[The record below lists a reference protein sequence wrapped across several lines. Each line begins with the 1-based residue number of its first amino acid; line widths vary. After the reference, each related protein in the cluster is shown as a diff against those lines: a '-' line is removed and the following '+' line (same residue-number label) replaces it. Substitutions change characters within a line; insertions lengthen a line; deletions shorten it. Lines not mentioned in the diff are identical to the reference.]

1 MASTVYYCE
10 VHQDVTTEFPKGI
23 IAITSKKSNRTKITR
38 CISYSDKV
46 WVQGPRGGVRI
57 IKDRTSTGLLGYTNK
72 NDYVTRNDES
82 MKRFMWVK
90 LQAQEL
96 AYYR

>member
-1 MASTVYYCE
+1 VASTVYYCE

-23 IAITSKKSNRTKITR
+23 FAITSKKSNRTKITR

-46 WVQGPRGGVRI
+46 WAQGPQGGVRI
-57 IKDRTSTGLLGYTNK
+57 IKDRTSTGLLGYTSK
-72 NDYVTRNDES
+72 NDYVTRNDKS

-90 LQAQEL
+90 LKAQVL
-96 AYYR
+96 TYYR

>member
-46 WVQGPRGGVRI
+46 WVQGPRGGVRV
-57 IKDRTSTGLLGYTNK
+57 IKDRTDTEPYG
-72 NDYVTRNDES
+72 YVTRNDES